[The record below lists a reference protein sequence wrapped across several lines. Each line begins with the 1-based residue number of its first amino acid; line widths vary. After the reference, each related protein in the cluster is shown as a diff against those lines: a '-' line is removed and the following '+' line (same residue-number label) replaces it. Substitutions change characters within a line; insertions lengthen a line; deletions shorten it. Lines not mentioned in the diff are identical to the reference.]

1 MQKKKNYEK
10 AIQERKSNIGRLQ
23 EELKPTGVSILDFFQ
38 YLRLKWIKQEIK
50 GNDITYI
57 ERVLGKPISKI
68 VEIKLSKEKKK
79 ELDKLIK
86 QGHYNWGNIDFHITY
101 RITTYQDLVE
111 ILREI
116 EPEIKD
122 IVKKGYNLSIMPL
135 ALVTRNKDLLNK
147 FIPKKD
153 FFTDHIAKSWDPYGI
168 FVKKAKLYREGFYL
182 ASQKF
187 KRSVLM
193 NITSACPFGCTGC
206 YKGEF
211 TRIVGTK
218 FYTDLGKAVS
228 KQAKLLVK
236 HLNEH
241 PEIKS
246 VIVSGGEPLILTNN
260 GYKKIFLEFRKAKY
274 LGEFRICTGTIF
286 QGWPFRMDDEF
297 LDILEDFENETGIK
311 VNFNAHLGH
320 PAQFIPETLFAIRKI
335 IRKGFPINSQVPL
348 QRNVNIFIED
358 FNKTMDTLY
367 QLAQLQGIS
376 GVRSYKYILHMNVG
390 SLEYS
395 VPLEFMLEVL
405 AELKYRLDH
414 PWPET
419 WQPVSFCIL
428 YQKGNILLSPQMLYT
443 IKKDVHKDR
452 DYVVYRVPVPVGKRK
467 WDVVEYAEPLLKGY
481 NDNPNSLTKFK

>member
-1 MQKKKNYEK
+1 MRQQAREK
-10 AIQERKSNIGRLQ
+10 TIQQRKSNIDRLQ
-23 EELKPTGVSILDFFQ
+23 EELKPIGVGVLDFFQ
-38 YLRLKWIKQEIK
+38 YLRLRWIKQEIK
-50 GNDITYI
+50 GDNITYI
-57 ERVLGKPISKI
+57 ERVLGKPINKI
-68 VEIKLSKEKKK
+68 VETKLSGKQKN
-79 ELDKLIK
+79 ELDTLIK
-86 QGHYNWGNIDFHITY
+86 RRHYNWGNIDFHITY

-111 ILREI
+111 ILGEI
-116 EPEIKD
+116 EPEIEN
-122 IVKKGYNLSIMPL
+122 IIKKGYNLSIMPL

-153 FFTDHIAKSWDPYGI
+153 FFTDHIAKTRDPYGI
-168 FVKKAKLYREGFYL
+168 FGKKTKIFREGFYL

-187 KRSVLM
+187 RRSVLM
-193 NITSACPFGCTGC
+193 NITSICSFGCVGC
-206 YKGEF
+206 YKGVY
-211 TRIVGTK
+211 TRIVGKK
-218 FYTDLGKAVS
+218 FYTDLEKAVS

-241 PEIKS
+241 PEIKT
-246 VIVSGGEPLILTNN
+246 VIVSGGEPLLLTND
-260 GYKKIFLEFRKAKY
+260 GYKKIMDEFRQAKY

-286 QGWPFRMDDEF
+286 QGWPFRIDDEF

-320 PAQFIPETLFAIRKI
+320 PAQFTPESLIVIRKI
-335 IRKGFPINSQVPL
+335 IKGGFPINSQIPL
-348 QRNVNIFIED
+348 QRNVNILIED
-358 FNKTMDTLY
+358 FDKTMDVLY

-376 GVRSYKYILHMNVG
+376 GVRPYKYILHMNVG

-395 VPLEFMLEVL
+395 VPLEFMLKVL

-443 IKKDVHKDR
+443 IKKEIQKDK
-452 DYVVYRVPVPVGKRK
+452 DCVVYQIPVPIGNKK
-467 WDVVEYAEPLLKGY
+467 WQVVKYVEPLLKGY
-481 NDNPNSLTKFK
+481 NDNPNSLKKFKL